1 MIANTVMYG
10 LFGSILMVVGL
21 LMVKEAKSKVILAI
35 GIMLF
40 VAGLAIGIW
49 SQVNL
54 YVNGAPEELA
64 KYLFWFGRR

>member
-10 LFGSILMVVGL
+10 LFGGILMVVGL

-35 GIMLF
+35 GIILF
-40 VAGLAIGIW
+40 VAGLAIWIW

-54 YVNGAPEELA
+54 YVNGTPE
-64 KYLFWFGRR
+64 

>member
-54 YVNGAPEELA
+54 YVNGTPEELA
-64 KYLFWFGRR
+64 KYLLWFGRR

>member
-10 LFGSILMVVGL
+10 LFGGILMVVGL
-21 LMVKEAKSKVILAI
+21 LMVKEAKSKVILTI
-35 GIMLF
+35 GIILF
-40 VAGLAIGIW
+40 VTGLAIGIW

-54 YVNGAPEELA
+54 YVNGTPEELA

>member
-10 LFGSILMVVGL
+10 LFGGILMVVGL
-21 LMVKEAKSKVILAI
+21 LMVKEAESKVILAI
-35 GIMLF
+35 GIILF

-49 SQVNL
+49 AQVNL
-54 YVNGAPEELA
+54 YVNGTPEELV

>member
-10 LFGSILMVVGL
+10 LFGGILMVVGL

-35 GIMLF
+35 GIILF

-54 YVNGAPEELA
+54 YVNGTPEELA

>member
-54 YVNGAPEELA
+54 YVNGTPEELA

>member
-10 LFGSILMVVGL
+10 LFGGILMAVGL

-40 VAGLAIGIW
+40 VAGLAIEIW

-54 YVNGAPEELA
+54 YVNGTPEELA